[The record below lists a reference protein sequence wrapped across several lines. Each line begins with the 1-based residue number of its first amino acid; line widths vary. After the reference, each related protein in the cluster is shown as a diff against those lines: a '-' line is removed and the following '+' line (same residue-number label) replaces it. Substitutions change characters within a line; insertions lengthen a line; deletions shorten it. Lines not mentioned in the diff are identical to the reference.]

1 MAGQANTTRYKDLDL
16 DFIAHPVTGDVVQ
29 KANKESIKQS
39 VRNLIYMGRFDK
51 PFQPQINSGV
61 IGLLFEPASPLVEI
75 ELRKSINEIL
85 SSYEPRI
92 ILLNVDILNNVR
104 TDSYNITI
112 TYQIVNQPTAE
123 TVSFQLERLR

>member
-85 SSYEPRI
+85 SSHEPRI

-104 TDSYNITI
+104 TDSYDITI